1 MFCSVC
7 RLCFSILVVAGLMI
21 LSDPALAQDFPSTK
35 TVTVI
40 GTSPIRGQN
49 VAKAREQAISDAL
62 ASAVDLA
69 ALNILPSDIFSN
81 NFEILNEILCDH
93 PDKFV
98 RNYKVLAESDT
109 GKTYRIMLETTV
121 QTDRI
126 EAQKRQLAAIDMTA
140 RNDVK
145 KPLNVLFLIAEQ
157 NLNNSPQYWWGENMT
172 RPDAFSEKAMA
183 KIMEK
188 KGFIVVPHGYR
199 VSDTKLNTSLGYK
212 PDLDNQEAMNIAK
225 RLQADV
231 VIVGKSIVYNV
242 SNTSSFSGTVSARA
256 IRTDTGEEITSTL
269 QTSVKVSADEISGAR
284 DALSSSGTLAG
295 KELSSQISA
304 AWHKSPTIADVRKTE
319 PWKPADVRKTEP
331 WKPAD
336 VRKTEPWKP
345 DIRQSRSQEK
355 KTDLLEL
362 IVSGTS
368 QLGNFIK
375 FRRTL
380 TEIPEVEKIQIR
392 EMKSDEATI
401 HVSFQGNTGAFEDA
415 LRSKTFELFRTKFY
429 RVSDDIL
436 RVELISK

>member
-1 MFCSVC
+1 MYRSVC
-7 RLCFSILVVAGLMI
+7 RLCFSILILAGLVT
-21 LSDPALAQDFPSTK
+21 LSYPALAQDFPSAK

-40 GTSPIRGQN
+40 GSSPIQGNN

-62 ASAVDLA
+62 ASAVDVA
-69 ALNILPSDIFSN
+69 ALDILPLEIFSH
-81 NFEILNEILCDH
+81 NFKKLNEILCDQ

-121 QTDRI
+121 LTDRL
-126 EAQKRQLAAIDMTA
+126 EEQKKQLAVIDTTA
-140 RNDVK
+140 SDDMK
-145 KPLNVLFLIAEQ
+145 KPLKILFLIAEQ
-157 NLNNSPQYWWGENMT
+157 NLNNQPQYWWGENMM
-172 RPDAFSEKAMA
+172 RPDAFSEKAMTKA
-183 KIMEK
+183 MERK
-188 KGFIVVPHGYR
+188 AFIVVPHGYR
-199 VSDTKLNTSLGYK
+199 VSDTKVNTSVGYK
-212 PDLDNQEAMNIAK
+212 PDLDNQEALDIAN

-231 VIVGKSIVYNV
+231 VIVGKSIVSNV

-269 QTSVKVSADEISGAR
+269 QTSVKINTDEISGAR

-295 KELSSQISA
+295 EELSSQIRA
-304 AWHKSPTIADVRKTE
+304 GWHKSPQMADVLKTEPWKPADVLKTE
-319 PWKPADVRKTEP
+319 PWKPADVRETE
-331 WKPAD
+331 
-336 VRKTEPWKP
+336 TWKP
-345 DIRQSRSQEK
+345 DARQTQEK
-355 KTDLLEL
+355 KSDMLEL
-362 IVSGTS
+362 VVSGTG

-415 LRSKTFELFRTKFY
+415 LRSKNFELFRIKLY